1 MALRTPLA
9 SVPDTLQSL
18 PSVSLRLSAE
28 ELAVNGA
35 SDYLLRAYVDSTGAE
50 KFGLYIGYY
59 PQQSQGRT
67 IHSPKNCLPGGG
79 WEPVSHEIVTVATP
93 GDAVPVNR
101 YVIAREGQRAVVY
114 YWYQGRSRVAADEY
128 LVKWDLLRDA
138 ALKSRSEEAL
148 VRLVVPVTAEQS
160 EAAAD
165 AIGQRAVGILVPSLF
180 EVLPA

>member
-79 WEPVSHEIVTVATP
+79 WEPVILKF
-93 GDAVPVNR
+93 
-101 YVIAREGQRAVVY
+101 GQ
-114 YWYQGRSRVAADEY
+114 SRPTRG
-128 LVKWDLLRDA
+128 L
-138 ALKSRSEEAL
+138 
-148 VRLVVPVTAEQS
+148 
-160 EAAAD
+160 
-165 AIGQRAVGILVPSLF
+165 
-180 EVLPA
+180 